1 MHVDVCSKDE
11 YNNFC
16 YQSSKQSVQ
25 LMVNAKIQSI
35 NEDCFHL
42 SKLHCF
48 KPDLTV

>member
-1 MHVDVCSKDE
+1 M
-11 YNNFC
+11 NG
-16 YQSSKQSVQ
+16 
-25 LMVNAKIQSI
+25 NAKIQSI